1 MNSTVRCCLFKGP
14 ADGKVSGGR
23 LRNHDA
29 SFAGSAGP
37 AETSFT
43 DPQNSVKGVTM
54 TSKEI
59 TEDTLR
65 SKEIIFHPI
74 GVIHT
79 EFTEQENTPIQGI
92 FNNAEG
98 TVELLPE
105 YEEGL
110 RDVESFTH
118 LILLYHF
125 DRATG
130 ISLLQ
135 RPFLDGE
142 KERGIFAIR
151 HFNRPNPIGISIV
164 RLLGVEGRTL
174 HIGGVDMLDG
184 TPLLDIKPYVY
195 QFDNRDEVSSGWVEN
210 QHVED
215 IADWNCTPKEL
226 RGRERTNTG
235 N

>member
-1 MNSTVRCCLFKGP
+1 
-14 ADGKVSGGR
+14 
-23 LRNHDA
+23 
-29 SFAGSAGP
+29 
-37 AETSFT
+37 
-43 DPQNSVKGVTM
+43 M
-54 TSKEI
+54 TAKEI

-98 TVELLPE
+98 SVELLPE
-105 YEEGL
+105 YEKGL
-110 RDVESFTH
+110 QDIGSFTH

-130 ISLLQ
+130 VSLLQ

-164 RLLGVEGRTL
+164 RLLGVEGRVL
-174 HIGGVDMLDG
+174 RIKGVDVLDG

-195 QFDNRDEVSSGWVEN
+195 QFDNRQEVSSGWVEN
-210 QHVED
+210 QHIED

-226 RGRERTNTG
+226 RSRERTNTDR
-235 N
+235 